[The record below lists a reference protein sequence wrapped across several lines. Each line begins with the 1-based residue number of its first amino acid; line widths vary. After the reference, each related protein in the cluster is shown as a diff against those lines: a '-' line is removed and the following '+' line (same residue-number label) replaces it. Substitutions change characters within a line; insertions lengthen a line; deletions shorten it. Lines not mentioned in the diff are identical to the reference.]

1 MTEMTPEQ
9 WKAYAAQWQKA
20 GPELERIRRDEL
32 ANSTYNARAVDALL
46 EIGANMPHKEEQPN
60 GLVEMQ
66 RLFMKMARQQG
77 LLPVEGNEEN
87 PSYGQEIVEHR
98 RESGKDL

>member
-20 GPELERIRRDEL
+20 GPELERIRRAEL
-32 ANSTYNARAVDALL
+32 ANSVYNERAVDALL
-46 EIGANMPHKEEQPN
+46 EIGASVPFVEEKPN

-77 LLPVEGNEEN
+77 LLPAEAHEEDA
-87 PSYGQEIVEHR
+87 PYGEDNKKNAP
-98 RESGKDL
+98 ESGESR